1 MQRGKRSPILR
12 RFRITTRLGGAIPTW
27 SSRSS
32 SRGSWGFRSL
42 LPSPPSTPRV
52 PADTEPRPP
61 GFQRCSRAA
70 AAEKPAAGQRSA
82 RVRGGRCAGP
92 GEEPGLRGPSAHS
105 GLLWQN
111 LIGHMCGFISGL
123 PILFPWSVW
132 NIACQCRTVVIS
144 VALWHILKSG
154 CVWPLALILFSRL
167 LWLFCFFLLLLLS
180 CIN

>member
-82 RVRGGRCAGP
+82 RVRGGRCAAP
-92 GEEPGLRGPSAHS
+92 GEEPGLRGPQCTFWTPVTELNWPYVWVYFWASHS
-105 GLLWQN
+105 VP
-111 LIGHMCGFISGL
+111 LICVEHSMPMSHCCNFCSSVTYIEIGVRLASSFDFIL
-123 PILFPWSVW
+123 KIALVILF
-132 NIACQCRTVVIS
+132 
-144 VALWHILKSG
+144 
-154 CVWPLALILFSRL
+154 
-167 LWLFCFFLLLLLS
+167 FC
-180 CIN
+180 CCCCCPV